1 MLGDFDLDAYTETS
15 YQYISVSLL
24 VTYIIVVTILLLN
37 LLIAM
42 MGDTYGNIIEG
53 ATQIWFVLI
62 DCALCFILFIR

>member
-24 VTYIIVVTILLLN
+24 LVYIIVVTILLLN
-37 LLIAM
+37 LLVAM

-53 ATQIWFVLI
+53 ATQVWYETNNLS
-62 DCALCFILFIR
+62 LCCFCSS